1 MLYNMN
7 GSPANGQVEYPLYN
21 LNDENTEYS
30 FQDWL
35 KLNEDTNNEYLS
47 TPTTTPVSSGWKQ
60 WTRLNDQGWFKE
72 LNEQISQNVLQNQGG
87 SQNGSP
93 AAGNGTDITPVKPED
108 NSSKSEMWDTGF
120 NIANKIGGAIGG
132 TSGAVLQGAAQI
144 GSASKSLAQLTKKAG
159 GWKKLTGKQKGAGIA
174 AIGGAAAD
182 LASAFMPEKTEYA
195 GEKGNITQTTD
206 SVYDGISDAAMAF
219 GPIGMMVGGIMK
231 GGKVLGQGLNALGGG
246 TDAMTTTD
254 ALLGS
259 SFLNLTPLG
268 LINGFGGST
277 TNTITK
283 NNDAFA
289 QVGSSYMGSNATVN
303 DALQKSGKK
312 YGLFSKGAFNDAN
325 DEIAEAKR
333 QQSIIEDISS
343 EALDRNTIKYAMSD
357 INSNRRMLKLQGG
370 YDQSAMRV
378 GKQGM
383 SIQPKEGTYI
393 TPSSPDNVQEFQKGG
408 SIIEIINE
416 TNIDLIKP
424 IELGSVI
431 ELVHESIPEF
441 QKGGTAPVKELTTN
455 DISDYDS
462 FIKYLNQTGRGS
474 SEDYDLKG
482 FYEDNELFP
491 EWLKQESVNPGKAHM
506 KDTYK
511 KPNHFTW
518 SIDSKGGQKFGG
530 KWLGND
536 LSGWVF
542 WASPFNMNQH
552 TFEQYKEYWDK
563 NEPNATLIYGD
574 KVYRVSN
581 KTPKSSDNQD
591 STLLD
596 AYKSGGAFN
605 VLPEGALHARKH
617 NIDIDNITQKGIP
630 VVSENE
636 DGEIEQQAEI
646 EKDELILRLSVT
658 QKIEELKTKYY
669 NKEAT
674 QKEKDEY
681 AFKAGKLITE
691 ELLYNTKDNAE
702 LL

>member
-1 MLYNMN
+1 MHYNMN
-7 GSPANGQVEYPLYN
+7 GSPANGQVQYPLYG
-21 LNDENTEYS
+21 L
-30 FQDWL
+30 
-35 KLNEDTNNEYLS
+35 NNE
-47 TPTTTPVSSGWKQ
+47 WNQ
-60 WTRLNDQGWFKE
+60 FKKP
-72 LNEQISQNVLQNQGG
+72 NEQFSYNVLRSQGG

-93 AAGNGTDITPVKPED
+93 AAGNGANTGNTDGTGNGTGNGTDITPVKPED
-108 NSSKSEMWDTGF
+108 NSSENEMWDTGF

-132 TSGAVLQGAAQI
+132 TSGTVLQGVAQI

-182 LASAFMPEKTEYA
+182 LTSAFMPEKTEYA
-195 GEKGNITQTTD
+195 GEKGNITQTMD

-219 GPIGMMVGGIMK
+219 GPIGMAIGGIMK

-246 TDAMTTTD
+246 TDAMTAKD
-254 ALLGS
+254 AILGS

-289 QVGSSYMGSNATVN
+289 QVGSSYTGSNTTVN

-312 YGLFSKGAFNDAN
+312 YGLLSKDEFNDAN

-393 TPSSPDNVQEFQKGG
+393 TLSSPDNIQEFQKGG
-408 SIIEIINE
+408 SIIEIVNE
-416 TNIDLIKP
+416 TSIDLVNP
-424 IELGSVI
+424 L

-491 EWLKQESVNPGKAHM
+491 EWLKQESKNPGKAHM

-518 SIDSKGGQKFGG
+518 SIDSKNGQNFGG
-530 KWLGND
+530 KWFGD
-536 LSGWVF
+536 DESGWVF
-542 WASPFNMNQH
+542 WASPFNMSQH
-552 TFEQYKEYWDK
+552 TFDQYKEYWN

-574 KVYRVSN
+574 KVYKDSN
-581 KTPKSSDNQD
+581 KTPKASNNQD